1 MTLEDLGYK
10 RNREEENQIK
20 KNYYKEINIIVYEI
34 DEHKIPKDELKYCG
48 RTILI
53 INEGA
58 KCYDSEFM
66 ESECLSFDEMKAILE
81 MKEKGKF
88 KNIISEKK

>member
-10 RNREEENQIK
+10 RNREKENQIK
-20 KNYYKEINIIVYEI
+20 KNFYKEINIIVYEY
-34 DEHKIPKDELKYCG
+34 EKDELEYCG

-53 INEGA
+53 INEGV

-66 ESECLSFDEMKAILE
+66 ESECLTFDEMKAILE
-81 MKEKGKF
+81 MKEKGEFSKL
-88 KNIISEKK
+88 K

>member
-20 KNYYKEINIIVYEI
+20 KKYWKEIDIIIYEI

-53 INEGA
+53 INGGT

-66 ESECLSFDEMKAILE
+66 ESEFLSFDEMKAILE
-81 MKEKGKF
+81 MRELGIFNKLK
-88 KNIISEKK
+88 